1 MVKTVIKLIV
11 CNIIALCFISGSQAS
26 LFQPMTNK
34 FAPAEQA
41 FAFSSVQQEDNITLQ
56 WHILDGYYLYRHK
69 IEIEADGASLGKYQL
84 PAGKAYHD
92 ETEGDIEVFSHD
104 LQFAIP
110 LKNVENKATLKVNY
124 QGCTDGFCY
133 PPETATIKLSPI
145 TTSVPTNKP
154 KSTDIPNVKQPASTS
169 FPTIATDSSSRP
181 ISPLWALIIGISIAF
196 TPCVLPMYPLIT
208 SIILGQRQRSSDGR
222 TLALAIS
229 YVQGMALTYT
239 LLGVMVAA
247 TGLQFQ
253 ALLQHAYIL
262 IGLSLLFMVLALSMF
277 GIYDLQ
283 LPTSLQTKL
292 THWSNYQQGGK
303 LFSVFIMG
311 AIAGL
316 ICSPCTTAPL
326 AAILLYIAQNGN
338 LYTGAVTLYLYA
350 LGMGIPLILI
360 TVFGNNILPRSGPW
374 MVYIK
379 QAFGFVILAM
389 PIFLLERVIGDSW
402 TLRLWSILGTS
413 FFSWGF
419 LVCLSNLTRKLRILA
434 IVCLIGAIICARP
447 LQDWIFTP
455 TKVASTAPL
464 TFKSINSLEE
474 LNTILHQS
482 KGKTVLLDL
491 YADWCVAC
499 KEFDKY
505 TFMDPAV
512 QSRLKNTLLLRVDVT
527 PNTPQHQALFKHYKI
542 LGLPSLLWFDKQGK
556 EQQDLRI
563 NGFMNADNFIKHI
576 DTFLMTNN

>member
-11 CNIIALCFISGSQAS
+11 CNLIALCFVSVSQAS
-26 LFQPMTNK
+26 LFQPMTNQ
-34 FAPAEQA
+34 FAPADQA
-41 FAFSSVQQEDNITLQ
+41 FDFSSDQQGNNITLQ
-56 WHILDGYYLYRHK
+56 WRILDGYYLYRHK
-69 IEIEADGASLGKYQL
+69 IEIEADGASLGEYQL
-84 PAGKAYHD
+84 PVGKAYHD
-92 ETEGDIEVFSHD
+92 EVDGDIEVFTHD
-104 LQFAIP
+104 LQLAIP
-110 LKNVENKATLKVNY
+110 LNIVGDKATLKVNY

-133 PPETATIKLSPI
+133 PPETATIKLLPI
-145 TTSVPTNKP
+145 TASVATNKTESIDKP
-154 KSTDIPNVKQPASTS
+154 IVKQPVT
-169 FPTIATDSSSRP
+169 PPLPNLVDNSSSRP
-181 ISPLWALIIGISIAF
+181 FSPLWALIIGITIAF

-208 SIILGQRQRSSDGR
+208 SIILGQQHSSNGR
-222 TLALAIS
+222 TLALAIC

-239 LLGVMVAA
+239 LLGLVVAA
-247 TGLQFQ
+247 SGLQFQ
-253 ALLQHAYIL
+253 AILQHSYIL

-292 THWSNYQQGGK
+292 TQWSNYQQGGK

-338 LYTGAVTLYLYA
+338 LYTGAITLYLYA
-350 LGMGIPLILI
+350 LGMGIPLIFI

-374 MVYIK
+374 MVSIK
-379 QAFGFVILAM
+379 HAFGFVILAM

-402 TLRLWSILGTS
+402 ALRLWSILGTS
-413 FFSWGF
+413 FFCWGF
-419 LVCLSNLTRKLRILA
+419 LVCLTNLAGKLRILA
-434 IVCLIGAIICARP
+434 IVCLMGAIICARP

-455 TKVASTAPL
+455 TKVSLSPTL

-474 LNTILHQS
+474 LNTSLHQS
-482 KGKTVLLDL
+482 KGKTVLLDF

-512 QSRLKNTLLLRVDVT
+512 QSKLKNTLLLRVDVT
-527 PNTPQHQALFKHYKI
+527 SNTPQHQALFKHYQV
-542 LGLPSLLWFDKQGK
+542 LGLPSLLWFDEQGK
-556 EQQDLRI
+556 EQQNMRI
-563 NGFMNADNFIKHI
+563 NGFMNAENFIKHI
-576 DTFLMTNN
+576 DPFLKKNN